1 MFAEL
6 IDYFIITND
15 LYSIDRPY
23 PDSPWSQ
30 DAPWRNRGNFGGN
43 NSGGGGGNSN
53 FGGNNDNFGGNSGGG
68 NGGGNG
74 GGGNNNLFNND
85 NFNNDSF
92 ERKWNAGSGNGFNS
106 FNPGS
111 NSNSNSGGNGGGNNF
126 DRDTFSGLN
135 NYGNNSNNN
144 NSGGGGN
151 GNNGGGGGNS
161 NFGGNN
167 NNGNNNFGMNNN
179 SNNGGGGSGN
189 GGGNGNNFMVHLR
202 GMPFDCGEKEIYSF
216 FEPLNLVG
224 CEVIYN
230 NQGRHTGEADAFFGT
245 VEECQEAMKKHKEK
259 MGSRY
264 IELFANKNIGDKR
277 GGGSDG
283 GRRF

>member
-1 MFAEL
+1 M
-6 IDYFIITND
+6 
-15 LYSIDRPY
+15 
-23 PDSPWSQ
+23 
-30 DAPWRNRGNFGGN
+30 
-43 NSGGGGGNSN
+43 SN
-53 FGGNNDNFGGNSGGG
+53 
-68 NGGGNG
+68 
-74 GGGNNNLFNND
+74 
-85 NFNNDSF
+85 
-92 ERKWNAGSGNGFNS
+92 
-106 FNPGS
+106 
-111 NSNSNSGGNGGGNNF
+111 
-126 DRDTFSGLN
+126 
-135 NYGNNSNNN
+135 
-144 NSGGGGN
+144 N
-151 GNNGGGGGNS
+151 GNNGGGGG
-161 NFGGNN
+161 
-167 NNGNNNFGMNNN
+167 
-179 SNNGGGGSGN
+179 GSGN
-189 GGGNGNNFMVHLR
+189 GGGGGNGNNFMVHLR

>member
-1 MFAEL
+1 M
-6 IDYFIITND
+6 
-15 LYSIDRPY
+15 
-23 PDSPWSQ
+23 
-30 DAPWRNRGNFGGN
+30 
-43 NSGGGGGNSN
+43 
-53 FGGNNDNFGGNSGGG
+53 
-68 NGGGNG
+68 
-74 GGGNNNLFNND
+74 
-85 NFNNDSF
+85 
-92 ERKWNAGSGNGFNS
+92 
-106 FNPGS
+106 
-111 NSNSNSGGNGGGNNF
+111 
-126 DRDTFSGLN
+126 N

-144 NSGGGGN
+144 SGGG
-151 GNNGGGGGNS
+151 GGGGGNN

-167 NNGNNNFGMNNN
+167 NSNNNNFGMSNNGNN
-179 SNNGGGGSGN
+179 SGGGGGGGGSGN
-189 GGGNGNNFMVHLR
+189 GGNNGNFMVHLR

>member
-1 MFAEL
+1 M
-6 IDYFIITND
+6 
-15 LYSIDRPY
+15 
-23 PDSPWSQ
+23 
-30 DAPWRNRGNFGGN
+30 
-43 NSGGGGGNSN
+43 
-53 FGGNNDNFGGNSGGG
+53 
-68 NGGGNG
+68 
-74 GGGNNNLFNND
+74 
-85 NFNNDSF
+85 
-92 ERKWNAGSGNGFNS
+92 
-106 FNPGS
+106 
-111 NSNSNSGGNGGGNNF
+111 
-126 DRDTFSGLN
+126 N

-144 NSGGGGN
+144 SGGGGGGGGGGNGNNNFGGNNNNSNNNFGMSNN
-151 GNNGGGGGNS
+151 GNNGGGGG
-161 NFGGNN
+161 
-167 NNGNNNFGMNNN
+167 
-179 SNNGGGGSGN
+179 GGSGN
-189 GGGNGNNFMVHLR
+189 GGNNGNFMVHLR